1 MGIRTRGFTRIELL
15 VVIGIIVI
23 LAAILLPAMAP
34 PREPE
39 RQESCA
45 NNLRQFGQIFAMYAS
60 ETRGEMWPPVQQRYL
75 RHNSEPLG
83 FKGEALY
90 PDYWTDVNLKVC
102 PSDERA
108 QADEWGMDDDLQA
121 QLDEM
126 VHHQE
131 QQGIADTEACQF
143 TIDAFLSH
151 PVSYIYMPVATK
163 TMSQLVDAADALY
176 QWGEVLEEEGLVFDE
191 EEVQECAAG
200 RTGFGAVE
208 VFFDK
213 GMGDLPMSDIRPM
226 GGRYVERSDYS
237 VDDDGEALPDTYYRL
252 RENIGRMFIHWPSGP
267 AAAFTARLREIES
280 NIAVMWCAWGP
291 EIEAGGPRMEG
302 QPAFN
307 HTPPGSNVLFMDGHV
322 RFIRYN
328 EAYPIQWPTGDEVH
342 PDAAGREAHKVIG
355 RMGGWG

>member
-1 MGIRTRGFTRIELL
+1 MDAQTRGFTRIELL

-23 LAAILLPAMAP
+23 LAALLVPALAP

-60 ETRGEMWPPVQQRYL
+60 ETRGEMWPPAQQRYL

-90 PDYWTDVNLKVC
+90 PDYWTDVNLKIC

-126 VHHQE
+126 LQHQE
-131 QQGIADTEACQF
+131 QQGIADTEVCQF

-163 TMSQLVDAADALY
+163 TISQLVDAGDALY
-176 QWGEVLEEEGLVFDE
+176 QWGEVLEEDGLVFDE
-191 EEVQECAAG
+191 GEVQECAAG

-226 GGRYVERSDYS
+226 GGRYVDRSDYS
-237 VDDDGEALPDTYYRL
+237 VDDDGASLPDTYYRL
-252 RENIGRMFIHWPSGP
+252 RHGVTRFFHVYFGGPTAAGREGH
-267 AAAFTARLREIES
+267 

-291 EIEAGGPRMEG
+291 EMEADGPRTEE
-302 QPAFN
+302 QLTFN

-342 PDAAGREAHKVIG
+342 PGAAGREAHKVIG